1 MSDDPHHRGALIET
15 AGLQLD
21 RAHLAA
27 TTMAGGEVR
36 RGLSLALIALRDAA
50 RSATGD
56 DVSLNGIISRL
67 EEAMADLE
75 AGKLADMERLIETA
89 RTDLR
94 A

>member
-27 TTMAGGEVR
+27 TNMAGGEVR
-36 RGLSLALIALRDAA
+36 RGLDLALAALRDAA
-50 RSATGD
+50 RMETD

-67 EEAMADLE
+67 EEAMADLDS
-75 AGKLADMERLIETA
+75 GKLAEMERLIENA
-89 RTDLR
+89 RTELR